1 MWINMTFAKMTPAYE
16 KDGLP
21 VLYSQKNMK
30 RMTGA
35 KGFIA
40 GYALLKQGD
49 HTMGCSLSIWESRED
64 AEAWFA
70 SKEYATMVNEVAHF
84 IAEKPDRQGYDSVW
98 DMKEVAQ
105 GKKKK

>member
-1 MWINMTFAKMTPAYE
+1 MWINMSFGKMAEAYE
-16 KDGLP
+16 KEGLP

-30 RMTGA
+30 EMTGA

-40 GYALLKQGD
+40 GYAMLKQGD

-70 SKEYATMVNEVAHF
+70 SKEYITMVSEVARF
-84 IAEKPDRQGYDSVW
+84 IVGKPEYQGYDLVL
-98 DMKEVAQ
+98 DMKQVAK
-105 GKKKK
+105 GKK